1 MQIELEILSEYIRN
15 ELGYKGSVDPEADLL
30 DAKILDS
37 FNIIEMAMF
46 IQNRFNVEFEA
57 EDLVR
62 SNLGT
67 LNAMIALINSR
78 RPRTSRLSDDAAE

>member
-1 MQIELEILSEYIRN
+1 MQTELGILSDYIRN
-15 ELGYKGSVDPEADLL
+15 EIGYKGSVDPGADLL

-78 RPRTSRLSDDAAE
+78 RPRSLEAE